1 MRVRENSVSANQIT
15 DRRVRVDMASR
26 YNGSNGCLYEAVSL
40 GIVFG
45 STVYGVATLITCEG
59 RWMGEFNECFVCF
72 NQVTLL

>member
-26 YNGSNGCLYEAVSL
+26 YNGSNGCLCEAVSL

-45 STVYGVATLITCEG
+45 STLSHQRVSK
-59 RWMGEFNECFVCF
+59 
-72 NQVTLL
+72 